1 MGSILIRPNN
11 KLAVEENNKILDK
24 AVKLLRDNGIDC
36 EGFSTIDE
44 SYYYNEIL
52 GIFSLLKGSYK
63 DNEGMLNALN
73 ALDNDKGYRKLSED
87 MIRANYVLCYGE
99 IITEV
104 KDAISKF
111 YYSLKYTDSILNN
124 MTIKYNNDGKTVK
137 YKDLDKL
144 EQDIIRNKMIEF
156 KIENKYTKVN
166 YAVVDE
172 DELGLHIDF
181 K

>member
-24 AVKLLRDNGIDC
+24 AIKLLRDNGIDC

-73 ALDNDKGYRKLSED
+73 ALDSDKGYRKLSKD

-104 KDAISKF
+104 KDAISKL
-111 YYSLKYTDSILNN
+111 YYSLRFSDTDLAH
-124 MTIKYNNDGKTVK
+124 MRIKYNNNGKMVE
-137 YKDLDKL
+137 YKDLDKV
-144 EQDIIRNKMIEF
+144 EQDIIKNKMIEF
-156 KIENKYTKVN
+156 KIENECTPIHY
-166 YAVVDE
+166 VVVEE

>member
-1 MGSILIRPNN
+1 MSSILIKHNN

-24 AVKLLRDNGIDC
+24 AVKLLKDNGIDC

-52 GIFSLLKGSYK
+52 GIFSLLRGSYK

-73 ALDNDKGYRKLSED
+73 ILDNENGYRKLSKD
-87 MIRANYVLCYGE
+87 MIRANYVLSYGE

-104 KDAISKF
+104 KDAISKL
-111 YYSLKYTDSILNN
+111 YYSLMFNNIDLNH
-124 MTIKYNNDGKTVK
+124 MRIKYNNDDKIVE
-137 YKDLDKL
+137 YKDLDKV
-144 EQDIIRNKMIEF
+144 EQDIIKNKIIEF
-156 KIENKYTKVN
+156 KIDNGHMPIHYVIVE
-166 YAVVDE
+166 E